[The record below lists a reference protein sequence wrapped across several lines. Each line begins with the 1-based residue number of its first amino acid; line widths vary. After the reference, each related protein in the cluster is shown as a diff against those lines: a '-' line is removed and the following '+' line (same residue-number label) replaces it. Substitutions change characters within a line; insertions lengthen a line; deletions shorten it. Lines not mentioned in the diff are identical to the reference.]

1 MSYDFAWKE
10 FGILR
15 LQSPLW
21 SKSPHESRIT
31 WQVTSQQVIQ
41 LPLRP
46 RLHRSE
52 RLSWPTRIHL
62 GQMTIVHKVDK
73 TVTVTQSLHCKS
85 SVEASRSRRL
95 FLGLDGWTWIL
106 PLSAPCSR
114 NARVARPV
122 SNLIWA
128 SIESCHVLHSYSCDS
143 KVLAIAETNPM
154 LRMSH
159 VHKIHGKI
167 PLKPQNISCNWTL
180 LINLWASLGRD
191 SWNAQITLYRRYQP
205 FWGVCDQ
212 RHVVLSGFAGRKKSG
227 QVFQKKTVKQQSIG
241 LTTPN
246 TQHVLGPWEWFF
258 LELFICL
265 STSDAEHPKQP
276 IWDLRRFLPGLIQ

>member
-95 FLGLDGWTWIL
+95 FLGWTVGLEYFHSLHLVVAMPGWQGQYRTSFGRAL
-106 PLSAPCSR
+106 
-114 NARVARPV
+114 N
-122 SNLIWA
+122 
-128 SIESCHVLHSYSCDS
+128 HVMSYT
-143 KVLAIAETNPM
+143 LTHAIP
-154 LRMSH
+154 R
-159 VHKIHGKI
+159 
-167 PLKPQNISCNWTL
+167 C
-180 LINLWASLGRD
+180 
-191 SWNAQITLYRRYQP
+191 
-205 FWGVCDQ
+205 
-212 RHVVLSGFAGRKKSG
+212 
-227 QVFQKKTVKQQSIG
+227 
-241 LTTPN
+241 
-246 TQHVLGPWEWFF
+246 
-258 LELFICL
+258 
-265 STSDAEHPKQP
+265 
-276 IWDLRRFLPGLIQ
+276 